1 MNKYPVLSQFYGKK
15 ISKDF
20 IYKNLA
26 EDCQFR
32 NEKVF
37 YDIFKEM
44 SDPIMISE
52 KSIRQAIRI
61 LSRYYNENGIYN
73 PNLSTET
80 FNDAVQEQI
89 IIDLVHILRRYNSM
103 RYNIN
108 MIKDIRN
115 IVLSTLKVTLMIFLK
130 RHIKYVFK
138 KVFVRF

>member
-20 IYKNLA
+20 IFQNLA

-37 YDIFKEM
+37 NDLFKEM

>member
-1 MNKYPVLSQFYGKK
+1 
-15 ISKDF
+15 
-20 IYKNLA
+20 
-26 EDCQFR
+26 
-32 NEKVF
+32 
-37 YDIFKEM
+37 
-44 SDPIMISE
+44 MISE

>member
-1 MNKYPVLSQFYGKK
+1 MNKYPVLRKCLFGRK

-20 IYKNLA
+20 IFQNLA
-26 EDCQFR
+26 YDCQFR

-37 YDIFKEM
+37 NDLFKEM

-52 KSIRQAIRI
+52 KSIRQAITT
-61 LSRYYNENGIYN
+61 LSSYYNENGIYN

-89 IIDLVHILRRYNSM
+89 IIDLSLRVILRRYNSM

-108 MIKDIRN
+108 MIKDTTRC
-115 IVLSTLKVTLMIFLK
+115 
-130 RHIKYVFK
+130 H
-138 KVFVRF
+138 